1 MVSTNGCSAS
11 RCHQNS
17 RCYKKI
23 PLSKAKGLRHA
34 YPILSAEKIVTRQK
48 TTATASDSY
57 GLKHVEC
64 PIYQSIASNT
74 ISINA
79 LTAIVNE

>member
-1 MVSTNGCSAS
+1 MVSTNGCLAS
-11 RCHQNS
+11 CSYQNL

-23 PLSKAKGLRHA
+23 PLSKAKGLG
-34 YPILSAEKIVTRQK
+34 YVDPILPAKKVAARQE
-48 TTATASDSY
+48 TTVNANHSY
-57 GLKHVEC
+57 GLKHAEC
-64 PIYQSIASNT
+64 PIHESIASNT